1 MNKKLKVGIVGG
13 TGMVGQRFITLLE
26 NHPFFE
32 LKVIAASARSAGQ
45 TYEKAVEGRWKMST
59 PMPESVKNM
68 MVMDASKVEEVASQV
83 DWLNWLA
90 YGQTFGIQDPFV
102 LNLNVLSL
110 TFAFSLHINIASIIG
125 LAIAVFLYKKIY

>member
-1 MNKKLKVGIVGG
+1 MATRDKSTWIVLLFIFAGLVIGG
-13 TGMVGQRFITLLE
+13 LL
-26 NHPFFE
+26 
-32 LKVIAASARSAGQ
+32 G
-45 TYEKAVEGRWKMST
+45 
-59 PMPESVKNM
+59 
-68 MVMDASKVEEVASQV
+68 EVAAQV

-125 LAIAVFLYKKIY
+125 LGIAIFLYKKIY